1 MDHGPDIDVVYSG
14 ESNSS
19 SDSKSSAKPD
29 RKVAETK
36 TAAPR
41 GSLDKELR
49 YEKFGSADEFENS
62 SPGSNR
68 SRSYSDKESV
78 QQKNVSPHVGVD
90 DSVRSHRS
98 HSRDSGAG

>member
-1 MDHGPDIDVVYSG
+1 MDHGPDIDVVYSAEPDG
-14 ESNSS
+14 A

-41 GSLDKELR
+41 GSLDIELR
-49 YEKFGSADEFENS
+49 YEMFGSSDESENS

-68 SRSYSDKESV
+68 SRSYSYEASV
-78 QQKNVSPHVGVD
+78 Q
-90 DSVRSHRS
+90 
-98 HSRDSGAG
+98 